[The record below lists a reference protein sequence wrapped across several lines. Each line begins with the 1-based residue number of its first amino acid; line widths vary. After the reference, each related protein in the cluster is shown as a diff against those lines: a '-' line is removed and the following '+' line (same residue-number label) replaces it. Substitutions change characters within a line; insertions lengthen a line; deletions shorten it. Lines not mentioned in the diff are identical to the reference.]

1 MGYRS
6 DVGYVIQFHEPK
18 YRDDTPKDKQV
29 TKEGLFNVFLADAK
43 SKEDTKNCFEESDW
57 DLLTINQD
65 ECFIKF
71 SAYDVKWY
79 EDYDDVK
86 CHEALIV
93 LAQEYSDM
101 YDNTEDLISIPISY
115 AKIRIGEQMDD
126 IAEDYGGDDG
136 YSLMSISR
144 NFEFNV

>member
-6 DVGYVIQFHEPK
+6 DVGYVIQFNEPK
-18 YRDDTPKDKQV
+18 YKEGTPTDKQV

-43 SKEDTKNCFEESDW
+43 SREDTKDCFDETES
-57 DLLTINQD
+57 DLLTINQG
-65 ECFIKF
+65 ECFLRYQAD
-71 SAYDVKWY
+71 SVKWY
-79 EDYDDVK
+79 ADYDDVK

-101 YDNTEDLISIPISY
+101 YDNMEDLDSLPISY

-126 IAEDYGGDDG
+126 IEEEYGGDDG
-136 YSLMSISR
+136 YSLMYMNRS
-144 NFEFNV
+144 FEFNV